1 MRVLFTFVV
10 VSVLVVVV
18 WNINVF
24 VVEFVFWLPSHFVLF
39 LQSPTG
45 VGEPRTD
52 LKQKIDIITS
62 QILIR
67 QLKWNRETYDK
78 KNQSPLILR

>member
-18 WNINVF
+18 WDINVF

-52 LKQKIDIITS
+52 LKQ
-62 QILIR
+62 
-67 QLKWNRETYDK
+67 
-78 KNQSPLILR
+78 